1 MGSGRGRMIFAPM
14 AREKSPYILNTSSN
28 LLGLC
33 LIVMTS
39 LKIADKTEASFIDEL
54 TGIAS
59 LLLMI
64 SCLLSFLS
72 MRTRNSAR
80 GERIET
86 AADYIFVGGLICVF
100 CTIALIAFQFLV

>member
-1 MGSGRGRMIFAPM
+1 M
-14 AREKSPYILNTSSN
+14 AREKSPYILNTNSN

-39 LKIADKTEASFIDEL
+39 LKIADRTEAGFIDEM
-54 TGIAS
+54 TGVAS

-72 MRTRNSAR
+72 MRTRHVDR
-80 GERIET
+80 GERLET
-86 AADYIFVGGLICVF
+86 WADYIFVCGLVCVF
-100 CTIALIAFQFLV
+100 CTIALISFQFLL